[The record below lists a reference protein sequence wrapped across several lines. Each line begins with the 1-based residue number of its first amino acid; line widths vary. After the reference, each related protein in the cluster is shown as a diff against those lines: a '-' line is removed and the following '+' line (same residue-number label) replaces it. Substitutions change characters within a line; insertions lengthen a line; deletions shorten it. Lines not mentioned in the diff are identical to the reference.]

1 MWLEYAS
8 LVNDP
13 GDIYSYLMSKGIGQT
28 LALFYEEYAN
38 CLEENQKYK
47 EVIRVYEQGIEQHA
61 EPIKRLERSYN
72 VFKKRMEARQT
83 QGTPREREREARI
96 QMDALRATGHR
107 TMLGE
112 KFDSRSR
119 VSLHPNQFASIQQQS
134 GSSSSS
140 NSSFRARR
148 TDLFGNSSGGE
159 SNLPAG
165 PSFQVYTD
173 TSSSLD
179 QIPTTSLSTP
189 LPSLGLSASQG
200 IENERIKEKFAGAT
214 LPQADPVIIRPI
226 TKFQVYQD
234 EADSE
239 STIHKKKEAIKPLL
253 HVSDGSESSLSRIR
267 RYPILSDDD
276 STTQSIKIHKKAKP
290 EDRTYEK
297 LVRRFTK
304 NGSDYVRTTDSKEK
318 SEYICILNTFT
329 RVHRFEPIMK
339 EEYTEESL
347 AAMKSIN
354 AILYTEKTEDEDEIE
369 KDLTWTRDIQHEEED
384 VILNAFSNMSW
395 AYDSSKSEAFVEETK
410 NDFKEFV
417 QVLAED
423 TEMEQSDSSTED
435 MRESLD
441 SINTLSFSSL
451 KDGLLKA
458 LEQQI
463 PNQVQSV
470 RLPENMNLSQLKEG
484 LSKGTRSAEHYL
496 QMFGTEVILALKN
509 TVTVIAPEEQE
520 QVAAN
525 HPRIFATRKEALLAK
540 MQINEDTYLK
550 EPEIE
555 EAKIF
560 NDNFRIDDQTERI
573 AELLNTY
580 PELREM
586 MNRLVPVQVSY
597 PLFWQRYF
605 YQTYKID
612 QDEQKRQL
620 IVQGVKD
627 EQEDENEFK
636 WDSDDEENITVKEED
651 NKTNSEDTDFSHL
664 SEPSSSPQ
672 QQTTEDEWVKTEKK
686 KEKTDDEDDSDWE

>member
-1 MWLEYAS
+1 MSHLSEEEQKRRLLIDSIPEVDIIDSSKENIKPRRQGRHAAALILDPVERERELQIGEAKFQKKLALLDEEDDPLAIYLDYINWTIEMYPFNDIQLLGLLKDATSRFVNEIRYRHDPRYLKMWLEYAS

-140 NSSFRARR
+140 NSSIRTRR
-148 TDLFGNSSGGE
+148 TDLFGNNSGGE
-159 SNLPAG
+159 SNLPTG

-179 QIPTTSLSTP
+179 QIPTTSLSTS

-239 STIHKKKEAIKPLL
+239 STIYKKKEATKPLL

-276 STTQSIKIHKKAKP
+276 NTTQSIKVHKKAKS

-318 SEYICILNTFT
+318 SEYICILNTFSKDESIEECRYMYVNKNKKKA

-369 KDLTWTRDIQHEEED
+369 KDLTWTRDIQQ
-384 VILNAFSNMSW
+384 F
-395 AYDSSKSEAFVEETK
+395 KSIKRAPARE
-410 NDFKEFV
+410 NDE
-417 QVLAED
+417 
-423 TEMEQSDSSTED
+423 
-435 MRESLD
+435 
-441 SINTLSFSSL
+441 
-451 KDGLLKA
+451 
-458 LEQQI
+458 
-463 PNQVQSV
+463 
-470 RLPENMNLSQLKEG
+470 
-484 LSKGTRSAEHYL
+484 
-496 QMFGTEVILALKN
+496 
-509 TVTVIAPEEQE
+509 
-520 QVAAN
+520 
-525 HPRIFATRKEALLAK
+525 
-540 MQINEDTYLK
+540 
-550 EPEIE
+550 
-555 EAKIF
+555 
-560 NDNFRIDDQTERI
+560 
-573 AELLNTY
+573 
-580 PELREM
+580 
-586 MNRLVPVQVSY
+586 
-597 PLFWQRYF
+597 
-605 YQTYKID
+605 
-612 QDEQKRQL
+612 
-620 IVQGVKD
+620 
-627 EQEDENEFK
+627 
-636 WDSDDEENITVKEED
+636 
-651 NKTNSEDTDFSHL
+651 
-664 SEPSSSPQ
+664 
-672 QQTTEDEWVKTEKK
+672 
-686 KEKTDDEDDSDWE
+686 